1 MRKRINMSR
10 KEIKEAKLADLK
22 RAMELDPAAE
32 SEWQIKHTYAGY
44 KALCGYRKAH
54 AYWEK
59 GYKRLAELI
68 SKRVRKQ
75 TNVEIHPGAQI
86 GKGIFI
92 DHGAGIVIGETTII
106 GDNCIIYQGVTL
118 GGTGKQTGKR
128 HPTLGEDV
136 QVSAGAKIL
145 GNITIGDHSKIG
157 ANSVVIKDVP
167 PYSTVVGVPGRVV
180 KSYGERVADMD
191 QIKLPDP
198 IMEEFK
204 RVHEKLEEICKKV
217 GVDSNLYSI
226 SQDEYITSEFDQ
238 EGND

>member
-1 MRKRINMSR
+1 MSR

-54 AYWEK
+54 EYWIK
-59 GYKRLAELI
+59 GHKRWAELI

-180 KSYGERVADMD
+180 KSYGKRVADMD
-191 QIKLPDP
+191 QIQLPDP

-217 GVDSNLYSI
+217 GIDADLYSI
-226 SQDEYITSEFDQ
+226 FQDEYIVSEFDQ

>member
-1 MRKRINMSR
+1 MNR

-59 GYKRLAELI
+59 GNKRLAELI

-128 HPTLGEDV
+128 HPTLEEDV

-145 GNITIGDHSKIG
+145 GNITIGAHSKIG

-204 RVHEKLEEICKKV
+204 RVHKKLEEICKKV
-217 GVDSNLYSI
+217 GVDANVYSI
-226 SQDEYITSEFDQ
+226 SQDEYIISEFDQ

>member
-1 MRKRINMSR
+1 MSR

-136 QVSAGAKIL
+136 QISAGAKIL

>member
-1 MRKRINMSR
+1 MNR

-59 GYKRLAELI
+59 GNKRLAELI

-128 HPTLGEDV
+128 HPTLEEDV

-145 GNITIGDHSKIG
+145 GNITIGAHSKIG

-198 IMEEFK
+198 IMDEFR

-217 GVDSNLYSI
+217 GVDANLYSI
-226 SQDEYITSEFDQ
+226 SQDEYIISEFDQ

>member
-1 MRKRINMSR
+1 MNR

-54 AYWEK
+54 MYWEK

-167 PYSTVVGVPGRVV
+167 PYSTVVGVPGRIV

-198 IMEEFK
+198 IMEEFR
-204 RVHEKLEEICKKV
+204 RVHARLEEISKKV
-217 GVDSNLYSI
+217 GLETDLYSI

>member
-1 MRKRINMSR
+1 MNR

-59 GYKRLAELI
+59 GTKRLAELI

-128 HPTLGEDV
+128 HPTLEEDV

-145 GNITIGDHSKIG
+145 GNITIGAHSKIG

-198 IMEEFK
+198 IMEEFRRINERIK
-204 RVHEKLEEICKKV
+204 ALDEKV
-217 GVDSNLYSI
+217 GIKDTSYSI
-226 SQDEYITSEFDQ
+226 TQDEYIISEFDQ

>member
-1 MRKRINMSR
+1 MSR

-75 TNVEIHPGAQI
+75 TSVEIHPGAQI

>member
-1 MRKRINMSR
+1 MNR

-167 PYSTVVGVPGRVV
+167 PYSTVVGVPGRV
-180 KSYGERVADMD
+180 ADMD

-217 GVDSNLYSI
+217 GVDANLYSI